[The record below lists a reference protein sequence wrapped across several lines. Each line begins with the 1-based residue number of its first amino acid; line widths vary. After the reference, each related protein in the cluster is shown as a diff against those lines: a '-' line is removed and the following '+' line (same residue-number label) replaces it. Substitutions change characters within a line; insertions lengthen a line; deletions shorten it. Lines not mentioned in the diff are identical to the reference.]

1 MTILLDDYRAEML
14 QVAPGLAATIDAQF
28 AEAAR
33 SLSPAGLGYWLDG
46 ARALTGLRRGP
57 ELLIAYLEDMPIA
70 ARECGED
77 IIPDCIAAVMKLSSL
92 TSGTVLAQVFATLP
106 TAARRLGD
114 PDLLRAYLQLLHR
127 LAARSPRGLRPMLGC
142 VDELLAKLSLSGL
155 RRWVD
160 FGAEAYRHDLAGQ
173 ARYFALETDDSRAV
187 LQQERRGTLFIDSQ
201 RRLNFYLRAFWGRD
215 FFLRPAAADA
225 ADFRPYAEA
234 GALHLPDALDD
245 RAGQS
250 ASALYRAMAAHLAAH
265 VAYTPA
271 PLPAGRLSP
280 AQQFFVGLIEDAR
293 VEYCAIRDFPGLRQL
308 WRSFHA
314 EKVAQAEA
322 GGSIAVLRRVAACLL
337 DDELALGEPSLD
349 AHIRAF
355 HAEIKAC
362 CGDAHM
368 SMTRGLALHDA
379 FAARG
384 AMPSLTELQRSMS
397 AHRDDN
403 RMVWDAWTFAQF
415 AAHGGETAHQRQLR
429 KRVSIMEFVNALDVE
444 TAGDDANEVW
454 VLDGVLFDD
463 DGTSW
468 NEREGREP
476 ISEPFHYPEWDYRAQ
491 LHRPDWTTVYE
502 HRPRRGDP
510 ARIEAVVAE
519 HKPLATRIRQLI
531 DRLRPQGIT
540 RVRKLE
546 DGDELDLNAA
556 VDAMVA
562 LRIGQAPDMR
572 ITMRNLIHSR
582 DLAVLILLDL
592 SESTNERVRDS
603 DKTVLAL
610 TLEACTLL
618 ATAVAGIGD
627 PFAIHGFASDGR
639 HDVRYTRFKDF
650 DQRFDDDARAR
661 LAGMQGGLSTRMGSA
676 MRHAGRLLGQQG
688 ARRKLLLVITDGE
701 PADID
706 ERDPQTL
713 RQDARKA
720 VEEVALRGVQSYC
733 LTLDQ
738 AADQYVERIFG
749 ANRYT
754 IVDDVR
760 RLPERLPSL
769 FASLTR

>member
-1 MTILLDDYRAEML
+1 MSILLEDYRDELL
-14 QVAPGLAATIDAQF
+14 QAAPGMAATLDAQF

-33 SLSPAGLGYWLDG
+33 ILSPAGLVGWLDG

-57 ELLIAYLEDMPIA
+57 ELLLAYLEDMPIA

-77 IIPDCIAAVMKLSSL
+77 IIPDCIGAAMKLSSL
-92 TSGTVLAQVFATLP
+92 TSGAVLAQMFASLP

-127 LAARSPRGLRPMLGC
+127 LAARAPRGLRPMLGC
-142 VDELLAKLSLSGL
+142 VDELLGKLSLSGL

-160 FGAEAYRHDLAGQ
+160 FGAEAYRQDLAGQ
-173 ARYFALETDDSRAV
+173 AHYFGLATDDSRAV

-225 ADFRPYAEA
+225 ADFRPYAEV

-245 RAGQS
+245 RAGQG

-265 VAYTPA
+265 VVYTPT
-271 PLPAGRLSP
+271 PLAAAGLSP
-280 AQQFFVGLIEDAR
+280 AQQFFVGLLEDAR
-293 VEYCAIRDFPGLRQL
+293 VEHCAIRDFPGLRQL
-308 WRSFHA
+308 WHSFNG
-314 EKVAQAEA
+314 EVVADADP
-322 GGSIAVLRRVAACLL
+322 GSAVALLRRVALGLL
-337 DDELALGEPSLD
+337 DDGHELGDPPLD
-349 AHIRAF
+349 AHLRAF
-355 HAEIKAC
+355 HAEITAS
-362 CGDAHM
+362 CGDPLV
-368 SMTRGLALHDA
+368 SVSRGLALHDA
-379 FAARG
+379 LAARG
-384 AMPSLTELQRSMS
+384 TLPSLTELQRSMS

-403 RMVWDAWTFAQF
+403 RLVWDTSSF
-415 AAHGGETAHQRQLR
+415 AAFSGSGVETMRQRQLR
-429 KRVSIMEFVNALDVE
+429 KRVSMMEFINALDVE

-468 NEREGREP
+468 NEREGKEP

-491 LHRPDWTTVYE
+491 LHRPDWATVYE

-510 ARIEAVVAE
+510 ARIEAILAE

-540 RVRKLE
+540 RLRKLE

-572 ITMRNLIHSR
+572 ITMRNVIHSR

-592 SESTNERVRDS
+592 SESTNERVRGS
-603 DKTVLAL
+603 DKTVLTL

-639 HDVRYTRFKDF
+639 HDLRYTRFKDF
-650 DQRFDDDARAR
+650 EQRFDDDARAR

-720 VEEVALRGVQSYC
+720 VEALALRGVQSYC

-749 ANRYT
+749 VNRYT

-760 RLPERLPSL
+760 RLPERLPTL
-769 FASLTR
+769 FASLTA